1 VNVFALS
8 LALQAGAP
16 TPTSASTAAPTS
28 DLLLW
33 VALLAVMA
41 LLPFLLAMASSFAK
55 LVIVGGILRQALG
68 TPQIPPASVITGLAL
83 VLSALIMSRPALE
96 CWNAW
101 SVARAELER
110 EQGGQLAPAAAF
122 ELAERTVLPRVERFL
137 VDNSSAAN
145 TQLFRELRSELWA
158 GMQPSE
164 QLASPTLEL
173 ITVRMPA
180 FVLTELTEAFQIG
193 FLIFVPFLILDL
205 VVSNLL
211 LAMNMHM
218 LSPQTVAMPL
228 KLLLFVLSDGWRLI
242 FQGIVRNYVA

>member
-1 VNVFALS
+1 MNTLGVVA
-8 LALQAGAP
+8 ALQ
-16 TPTSASTAAPTS
+16 TSAEAAVVTNATPAS
-28 DLLLW
+28 SNLLVW
-33 VALLAVMA
+33 VALLAAMA
-41 LLPFLLAMASSFAK
+41 LAPFLLAMASSFAK

-68 TPQIPPASVITGLAL
+68 TPQIPPTSVITGLAL

-96 CWNAW
+96 GWNAW
-101 SVARAELER
+101 SEQRAERERDKGAALE
-110 EQGGQLAPAAAF
+110 PA
-122 ELAERTVLPRVERFL
+122 ELLELVESAVLPRVEGFL
-137 VDNSSAAN
+137 VANSSEAN
-145 TQLFRELRSELWA
+145 AQLFRGLRDELWA
-158 GMQPSE
+158 GLPRDE
-164 QLASPTLEL
+164 QLSHPALEL
-173 ITVRMPA
+173 VTIRMPA

-228 KLLLFVLSDGWRLI
+228 KLLLFVLSDGWSLI

>member
-1 VNVFALS
+1 VSALTT
-8 LALQAGAP
+8 LALVQAEVASSTAS
-16 TPTSASTAAPTS
+16 TPTGSAN
-28 DLLLW
+28 LLLW
-33 VALLAVMA
+33 VALLAAMA
-41 LLPFLLAMASSFAK
+41 MAPFLLAMVSSFAK

-68 TPQIPPASVITGLAL
+68 TPQIPPTSVITGLAL
-83 VLSALIMSRPALE
+83 VLSALIMSRPAIE

-101 SVARAELER
+101 NAQRAEREALTGRALE
-110 EQGGQLAPAAAF
+110 PAETLEIVQSA
-122 ELAERTVLPRVERFL
+122 VLPRVESFL
-137 VDNSSAAN
+137 VANSSEAN
-145 TQLFRELRSELWA
+145 TQLFRGLRDELWA
-158 GMQPSE
+158 GMPPGE
-164 QLASPTLEL
+164 QLQSRPLEL

-228 KLLLFVLSDGWRLI
+228 KLLLFVLSDGWNLI
-242 FQGIVRNYVA
+242 FQGIVRNYIA

>member
-1 VNVFALS
+1 MSAMGL
-8 LALQAGAP
+8 LAVVQSGVESAP
-16 TPTSASTAAPTS
+16 ASSGPASAN
-28 DLLLW
+28 LLVW
-33 VALLAVMA
+33 VALLAAMA
-41 LLPFLLAMASSFAK
+41 LAPFLLAMATSFAK

-68 TPQIPPASVITGLAL
+68 TPQIPPTSVITGLAL

-101 SVARAELER
+101 SEQRAERERTQGAALE
-110 EQGGQLAPAAAF
+110 PAELL
-122 ELAERTVLPRVERFL
+122 ELAQSAVLPRVEAFL
-137 VDNSSAAN
+137 VANSSDAN
-145 TQLFRELRSELWA
+145 VQLFRGLRDELWA
-158 GMQPSE
+158 GLPPAD
-164 QLASPTLEL
+164 QLAHPALEL

-228 KLLLFVLSDGWRLI
+228 KLLLFVLSDGWTLI